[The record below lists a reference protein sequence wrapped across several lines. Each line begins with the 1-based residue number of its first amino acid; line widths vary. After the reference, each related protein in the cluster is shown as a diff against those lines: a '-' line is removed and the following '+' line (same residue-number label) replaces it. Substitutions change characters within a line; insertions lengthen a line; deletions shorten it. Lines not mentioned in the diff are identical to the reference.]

1 MLIYIVTFNKLIFKS
16 TVKSLNMSK
25 LAKFLIED
33 LRGDWSKP
41 SLKFFR
47 SNDAYGYVIWLT
59 LMYSYSEKE
68 NVSIETII
76 KKVEN
81 YASRRTIIDFIN
93 KGVEANFIIKKN
105 STDDKRKILVEP
117 SDITIKEYDEW
128 SNEFI
133 KSVV

>member
-1 MLIYIVTFNKLIFKS
+1 
-16 TVKSLNMSK
+16 MSK

-33 LRGDWSKP
+33 IQGDWSKP

-59 LMYSYSEKE
+59 LMNSHSEKE
-68 NVSIETII
+68 KLSIESII

-81 YASRRTIIDFIN
+81 YASRRTVVDFIN

-105 STDDKRKILVEP
+105 STDDKRKIFVEP
-117 SDITIKEYDEW
+117 SDIAIKEYEEW
-128 SNEFI
+128 SNQFI
-133 KSVV
+133 KSII

>member
-1 MLIYIVTFNKLIFKS
+1 
-16 TVKSLNMSK
+16 MSK

-33 LRGDWSKP
+33 LQGDWSKP

-93 KGVEANFIIKKN
+93 KGVEANFIMKKN
-105 STDDKRKILVEP
+105 STDDKRKIFVEP
-117 SDITIKEYDEW
+117 SDITIKEYEEW

>member
-1 MLIYIVTFNKLIFKS
+1 
-16 TVKSLNMSK
+16 MSK
-25 LAKFLIED
+25 LAKFLIDD
-33 LRGDWSKP
+33 LQGDWSKP

-68 NVSIETII
+68 NITTETII

-81 YASRRTIIDFIN
+81 YASRRTVIDFIN

-105 STDDKRKILVEP
+105 STDDKRKIFVEP
-117 SDITIKEYDEW
+117 SGTTIKEYKEW

>member
-1 MLIYIVTFNKLIFKS
+1 
-16 TVKSLNMSK
+16 MSK

-33 LRGDWSKP
+33 IQGDWSKP

-59 LMYSYSEKE
+59 LMNSHSEKE
-68 NVSIETII
+68 KLSIESII
-76 KKVEN
+76 KKIEN
-81 YASRRTIIDFIN
+81 YASRRTVVDFIN

-105 STDDKRKILVEP
+105 SIDDKRKILIEP
-117 SDITIKEYDEW
+117 SDITIKEYEEW
-128 SNEFI
+128 SSEFI

>member
-1 MLIYIVTFNKLIFKS
+1 
-16 TVKSLNMSK
+16 MSK
-25 LAKFLIED
+25 LAKLLIED
-33 LRGDWSKP
+33 LQGDWSKP

-93 KGVEANFIIKKN
+93 KGVRANFIIKKN
-105 STDDKRKILVEP
+105 STDDKRKIFVEP
-117 SDITIKEYDEW
+117 SDITIKEYEEW

>member
-1 MLIYIVTFNKLIFKS
+1 
-16 TVKSLNMSK
+16 MSK

-33 LRGDWSKP
+33 LQGDWSKP

-76 KKVEN
+76 KSVEN

-93 KGVEANFIIKKN
+93 KGVKANFIIKKN
-105 STDDKRKILVEP
+105 STDDKRKIFVEP
-117 SDITIKEYDEW
+117 SDITIKEYEEW
-128 SNEFI
+128 SNKFI

>member
-1 MLIYIVTFNKLIFKS
+1 
-16 TVKSLNMSK
+16 MSK

-33 LRGDWSKP
+33 LQGDWSKP

-81 YASRRTIIDFIN
+81 YASRRTVIDFIN
-93 KGVEANFIIKKN
+93 RGVEANFIIKKN
-105 STDDKRKILVEP
+105 STDDKRKIFVEP
-117 SDITIKEYDEW
+117 SDITIKEYGEW

>member
-1 MLIYIVTFNKLIFKS
+1 M
-16 TVKSLNMSK
+16 VKSLHMSK

-33 LRGDWSKP
+33 LQGDWSKP

-59 LMYSYSEKE
+59 LMNSYSEKKKIT
-68 NVSIETII
+68 IEVII
-76 KKVEN
+76 KSVEK
-81 YASRRTIIDFIN
+81 YASRRTVIDFIN
-93 KGVEANFIIKKN
+93 KGVGANFIIKKN
-105 STDDKRKILVEP
+105 STDDKRKIFVEP
-117 SDITIKEYDEW
+117 SDITIKEYEEW

>member
-1 MLIYIVTFNKLIFKS
+1 
-16 TVKSLNMSK
+16 MSK

-33 LRGDWSKP
+33 LQGDWSKP

-105 STDDKRKILVEP
+105 STDDKRKILIEP
-117 SDITIKEYDEW
+117 SDITIKEYEEW

-133 KSVV
+133 KRVV

>member
-1 MLIYIVTFNKLIFKS
+1 
-16 TVKSLNMSK
+16 MSK

-33 LRGDWSKP
+33 LQGDWLKP

-59 LMYSYSEKE
+59 LMNSYSEKE
-68 NVSIETII
+68 KITIETII
-76 KKVEN
+76 KNVEN
-81 YASRRTIIDFIN
+81 YASRRTVIDFIN

-105 STDDKRKILVEP
+105 STDDKRKIFVEP
-117 SDITIKEYDEW
+117 SDTTIKEYEEW

>member
-1 MLIYIVTFNKLIFKS
+1 
-16 TVKSLNMSK
+16 MSK

-33 LRGDWSKP
+33 LQGDWSKP

-59 LMYSYSEKE
+59 LMNSYSEKE
-68 NVSIETII
+68 KIAIEAII
-76 KKVEN
+76 KSVQN
-81 YASRRTIIDFIN
+81 YASRRTVIDFIN

-105 STDDKRKILVEP
+105 STDDKRKILIEP
-117 SDITIKEYDEW
+117 SDITIKEYEEW

-133 KSVV
+133 KRVV

>member
-1 MLIYIVTFNKLIFKS
+1 VIYKKLLFS
-16 TVKSLNMSK
+16 ELVKSLQMSK

-33 LRGDWSKP
+33 IQGDWSKP

-59 LMYSYSEKE
+59 LMNSYSEKKKIT
-68 NVSIETII
+68 IEVII
-76 KKVEN
+76 KSVEK
-81 YASRRTIIDFIN
+81 YASRRTVIDFIN

-117 SDITIKEYDEW
+117 SDITIKEYEEW

>member
-1 MLIYIVTFNKLIFKS
+1 
-16 TVKSLNMSK
+16 MSK

-33 LRGDWSKP
+33 LQGDWSKP

-76 KKVEN
+76 KSVEN

-93 KGVEANFIIKKN
+93 KGVKANFIIKKN
-105 STDDKRKILVEP
+105 STDDKRKIFVEP
-117 SDITIKEYDEW
+117 SDITI
-128 SNEFI
+128 
-133 KSVV
+133 

>member
-1 MLIYIVTFNKLIFKS
+1 
-16 TVKSLNMSK
+16 MSK

-33 LRGDWSKP
+33 LQGDWSKP

-59 LMYSYSEKE
+59 LMNSHSEKE
-68 NVSIETII
+68 KLSIESII
-76 KKVEN
+76 KKIEN
-81 YASRRTIIDFIN
+81 YASRRTVVEFIN

-105 STDDKRKILVEP
+105 SIDDKRKILIEP
-117 SDITIKEYDEW
+117 SDITIKEYEEW

>member
-1 MLIYIVTFNKLIFKS
+1 
-16 TVKSLNMSK
+16 MSK

-33 LRGDWSKP
+33 IQGDWSKP

-47 SNDAYGYVIWLT
+47 SKDTYSYVIWLT
-59 LMYSYSEKE
+59 LMNGYSEKE
-68 NVSIETII
+68 KISIETII

-105 STDDKRKILVEP
+105 STDDKRKIFVEP
-117 SDITIKEYDEW
+117 SDIAIKEYEEW
-128 SNEFI
+128 SNQFI
-133 KSVV
+133 KSII

>member
-1 MLIYIVTFNKLIFKS
+1 
-16 TVKSLNMSK
+16 MSK

-33 LRGDWSKP
+33 LQGDWSKP

-68 NVSIETII
+68 NITTKTII

-105 STDDKRKILVEP
+105 STDDKRKIFVEP
-117 SDITIKEYDEW
+117 SDITIKEYEEW

-133 KSVV
+133 KSII

>member
-1 MLIYIVTFNKLIFKS
+1 
-16 TVKSLNMSK
+16 MSK

-33 LRGDWSKP
+33 IQGDWSKP

-47 SNDAYGYVIWLT
+47 SKDTYGYVIWLT
-59 LMYSYSEKE
+59 LMNGYSEKE
-68 NVSIETII
+68 KISIETII

-105 STDDKRKILVEP
+105 STDDKRKIFVEP
-117 SDITIKEYDEW
+117 SDIAIKEYEEW
-128 SNEFI
+128 SNQFI
-133 KSVV
+133 KSII

>member
-1 MLIYIVTFNKLIFKS
+1 
-16 TVKSLNMSK
+16 MSK

-33 LRGDWSKP
+33 IQGDWSKP

-59 LMYSYSEKE
+59 LMNSHSEKE
-68 NVSIETII
+68 KLSIESII
-76 KKVEN
+76 KKIEN
-81 YASRRTIIDFIN
+81 YASRRTVVEFIN

-105 STDDKRKILVEP
+105 SIDDKRKILIEP
-117 SDITIKEYDEW
+117 SDITIKEYEEW

>member
-1 MLIYIVTFNKLIFKS
+1 
-16 TVKSLNMSK
+16 MSK

-33 LRGDWSKP
+33 LQGDWSKP

-59 LMYSYSEKE
+59 LINSYSEKE
-68 NVSIETII
+68 KITIEAII
-76 KKVEN
+76 KKIEN
-81 YASRRTIIDFIN
+81 YASRRPVIDFIN
-93 KGVEANFIIKKN
+93 KGVKANFIIKKN

-117 SDITIKEYDEW
+117 SDITIKEYEEW

>member
-1 MLIYIVTFNKLIFKS
+1 ML
-16 TVKSLNMSK
+16 K

-33 LRGDWSKP
+33 LQGDWSKP

-59 LMYSYSEKE
+59 LMNSHSEKE
-68 NVSIETII
+68 KLSIESII
-76 KKVEN
+76 KKIEN
-81 YASRRTIIDFIN
+81 YASRRTVVDFIN

-105 STDDKRKILVEP
+105 STDDKRKILIEP
-117 SDITIKEYDEW
+117 SDITIKEYEEW

-133 KSVV
+133 KRVV

>member
-1 MLIYIVTFNKLIFKS
+1 
-16 TVKSLNMSK
+16 MSK

-33 LRGDWSKP
+33 LQGDWSKP

-81 YASRRTIIDFIN
+81 YASRRTVVDFIN

-105 STDDKRKILVEP
+105 SIDDKRKILIEP
-117 SDITIKEYDEW
+117 SDITIKEYEEW
-128 SNEFI
+128 SSEFI

>member
-1 MLIYIVTFNKLIFKS
+1 
-16 TVKSLNMSK
+16 MSK

-33 LRGDWSKP
+33 LQGDWSKP

-105 STDDKRKILVEP
+105 STDDKRKIFVEP